1 MAYYI
6 DPIETTEAQILAG
19 PAEDPTP
26 AWTPGARAVGD
37 ELHVV
42 ATHRVYRC
50 AAAGTKTISPEADPN
65 SWQNDRPTQRWAPF
79 DPYTSTAITATAD
92 ITYTLKS
99 RFTNAVVL
107 YGLQGK
113 TVTLTITAN
122 GVVIYSK
129 TVRLQYPARGYWDY
143 GYGQRRSRTS
153 LIFTGLPIHKNAE
166 ITVTV
171 AASGTST
178 RAIGMLIRGKLTALH
193 GRGGFGGTQTEPTV
207 DPRTFTYRKTE
218 ADGTYKTTK
227 RGSAK
232 NLSFTVLMDR
242 SQADRCLQ
250 ELELLLPKPVC
261 WILSLKPGFAGLSAF
276 GWTTKAPLRYRYET
290 AMCDLTVEGNI

>member
-26 AWTPGARAVGD
+26 AWTAGEYAVGD
-37 ELHVV
+37 ERHVV

-50 AAAGTKTISPEADPN
+50 AVAGNKTVSPEADPTG
-65 SWQNDRPTQRWAPF
+65 WQDRRPTQRWAPF
-79 DPYTSTAITATAD
+79 DVYTSTAITATTD
-92 ITYTLKS
+92 ISYRLKS
-99 RFTNAVVL
+99 RFVNAVVL
-107 YGLQGK
+107 YGLRGK

-122 GVVIYSK
+122 GVVLYSK

-143 GYGQRRSRTS
+143 GYGQRRSRNS
-153 LIFTGLPIHKNAE
+153 LNFTGLPIHKDAE

-171 AASGTST
+171 AANGTSP

-193 GRGGFGGTQTEPTV
+193 GHGRFGGTQTEPTV
-207 DPRTFTYRKTE
+207 DPRTYTYRKAE
-218 ADGTYKTTK
+218 ADGTYKIVPRT
-227 RGSAK
+227 SAK

-242 SQADRCLQ
+242 SQADRCVQ
-250 ELELLLPKPVC
+250 ELELLLSRPIC
-261 WILSLKPGFAGLSAF
+261 WILSLKPGFSGLSAF
-276 GWTTKAPLRYRYET
+276 GFTTKAPLRYRYET

>member
-26 AWTPGARAVGD
+26 AWTPGPRAVGD

-50 AAAGTKTISPEADPN
+50 AVAGDKTISPEADLTG
-65 SWQNDRPTQRWAPF
+65 WKDVRPTQRWAPF
-79 DPYTSTAITATAD
+79 DVYTSTAITATTD
-92 ITYTLKS
+92 ITYQLKS
-99 RFTNAVVL
+99 RFVNAVVL
-107 YGLQGK
+107 YGLRGK

-122 GVVIYSK
+122 GVVLYSK

-153 LIFTGLPIHKNAE
+153 LIFTGLPIHKDAE
-166 ITVTV
+166 ISVTV

-193 GRGGFGGTQTEPTV
+193 GRGGFGGTQTDATV
-207 DPRTFTYRKTE
+207 DPRSFTYRKTE
-218 ADGTYKTTK
+218 ADGTYKVVP

-232 NLSFTVLMDR
+232 NLSFSVLMER
-242 SQADRCLQ
+242 LQADRCVQ
-250 ELELLLPKPVC
+250 ELELLLTRPVC
-261 WILSLKPGFAGLSAF
+261 WILSLKPGFTGLSAF
-276 GWTTKAPLRYRYET
+276 GFATKSPLRYRNEI
-290 AMCDLTVEGNI
+290 AMCDISVEGNI